1 MPTGERPRFFLLELF
16 FERDGAHFLFAR
28 TKRSMRAC
36 LSSCLGAM
44 RIEQMGDGGET
55 RREKESNRRV
65 TNDNRRLHLATLTFS
80 LSLSLSHTLSL
91 SLAHLISLPKTPNRS
106 QTTNRLYVE
115 TVDLGDPEPRTI
127 VSGLVKFVPIDQ
139 MRDRLVVALCNLKPR
154 NMRGVKSDG
163 MLLCASDAAHE
174 NVEPLDPPAGAS
186 PGDRI
191 GFELDGARPGEQP
204 APAGANQVQ
213 KKKIWEALQ
222 PELRVL
228 DSRVASWKGSE
239 MVAAAGK
246 VTAASLVG
254 GGIS

>member
-1 MPTGERPRFFLLELF
+1 M
-16 FERDGAHFLFAR
+16 
-28 TKRSMRAC
+28 
-36 LSSCLGAM
+36 GAM
-44 RIEQMGDGGET
+44 RIEQRGDGGET

-65 TNDNRRLHLATLTFS
+65 TNDKRRPPFATSTFS

-91 SLAHLISLPKTPNRS
+91 SLAHLISLPKTPNLS

-174 NVEPLDPPAGAS
+174 NVEPLDPPADAS